1 MDFSSYY
8 NRVHVLGVS
17 WMSQP
22 AALWPWS
29 PFGAALHLGGSH
41 AGNDASSVMSPCPS
55 LQGCTGSNACR
66 ASLSRGSLATSPKLP
81 PFSLQE
87 PFPHLFDQMFARL
100 QLLGAVRDVFHSAL
114 ATLHLPPL
122 SQI

>member
-1 MDFSSYY
+1 MCKFLIQLSMDFSSYY
-8 NRVHVLGVS
+8 NRVHILGVS
-17 WMSQP
+17 CMSQAGCWRV
-22 AALWPWS
+22 AALPRVGPSCGVSAGSRLQS
-29 PFGAALHLGGSH
+29 PSGTQKQGEEAANVRKYGHHPL
-41 AGNDASSVMSPCPS
+41 S
-55 LQGCTGSNACR
+55 L
-66 ASLSRGSLATSPKLP
+66 

-100 QLLGAVRDVFHSAL
+100 QLLGAVRDVFHHAL

>member
-1 MDFSSYY
+1 M
-8 NRVHVLGVS
+8 V
-17 WMSQP
+17 P
-22 AALWPWS
+22 AVT
-29 PFGAALHLGGSH
+29 G
-41 AGNDASSVMSPCPS
+41 PCPI
-55 LQGCTGSNACR
+55 LQRCTGSNACR
-66 ASLSRGSLATSPKLP
+66 ASPRLI

-100 QLLGAVRDVFHSAL
+100 QLLEAVRDVFHSAL

>member
-1 MDFSSYY
+1 M
-8 NRVHVLGVS
+8 
-17 WMSQP
+17 
-22 AALWPWS
+22 AL
-29 PFGAALHLGGSH
+29 
-41 AGNDASSVMSPCPS
+41 CPI
-55 LQGCTGSNACR
+55 LQGSTGSSACR
-66 ASLSRGSLATSPKLP
+66 ASLSRGSLAKL

>member
-1 MDFSSYY
+1 
-8 NRVHVLGVS
+8 
-17 WMSQP
+17 MS
-22 AALWPWS
+22 
-29 PFGAALHLGGSH
+29 
-41 AGNDASSVMSPCPS
+41 GNTATTPS
-55 LQGCTGSNACR
+55 L
-66 ASLSRGSLATSPKLP
+66 

-100 QLLGAVRDVFHSAL
+100 QLLGAVRDVFHRAL

>member
-1 MDFSSYY
+1 MPLF
-8 NRVHVLGVS
+8 
-17 WMSQP
+17 
-22 AALWPWS
+22 
-29 PFGAALHLGGSH
+29 
-41 AGNDASSVMSPCPS
+41 
-55 LQGCTGSNACR
+55 R
-66 ASLSRGSLATSPKLP
+66 ASLSRGNMATSPTSL

-100 QLLGAVRDVFHSAL
+100 RLLGAVRDMFHSAL